1 MKEELTKPCEGVRRP
16 RLDAAMERRESM
28 VAWRAAGINY
38 VRFSQIAAEVT
49 RKCTKRAPKA
59 AEVKTSPATLK

>member
-1 MKEELTKPCEGVRRP
+1 
-16 RLDAAMERRESM
+16 M

-49 RKCTKRAPKA
+49 RKCTKRALKGP
-59 AEVKTSPATLK
+59 EVKTSPATLKLTNVYVVEV